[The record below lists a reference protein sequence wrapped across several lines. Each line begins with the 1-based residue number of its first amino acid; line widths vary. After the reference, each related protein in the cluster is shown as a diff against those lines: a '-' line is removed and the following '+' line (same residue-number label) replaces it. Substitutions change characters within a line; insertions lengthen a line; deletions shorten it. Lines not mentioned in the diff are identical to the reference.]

1 MIYNMFN
8 KDLLTRYNK
17 LQFKGQYVEPILP
30 PTMINEKEEY
40 EVEEVHKHRKQGRE
54 TQYLCYKLKILEL
67 IKKKNLVLELIQ
79 ENLIENSVQNS
90 LPYIL
95 NLHSLCQLLLT
106 YPKQLCIS
114 LKINI
119 CYIYCIISSF
129 QNLLRPSINH
139 ITYDYYCDLL
149 SDVTDV

>member
-1 MIYNMFN
+1 
-8 KDLLTRYNK
+8 
-17 LQFKGQYVEPILP
+17 VEPILP

-95 NLHSLCQLLLT
+95 NLHSLC
-106 YPKQLCIS
+106 
-114 LKINI
+114 
-119 CYIYCIISSF
+119 
-129 QNLLRPSINH
+129 
-139 ITYDYYCDLL
+139 
-149 SDVTDV
+149 